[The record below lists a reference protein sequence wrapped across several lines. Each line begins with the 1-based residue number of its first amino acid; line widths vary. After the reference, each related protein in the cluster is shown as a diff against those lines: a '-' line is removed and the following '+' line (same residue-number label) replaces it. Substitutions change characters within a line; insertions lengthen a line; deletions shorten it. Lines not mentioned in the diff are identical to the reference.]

1 MEQILEGPG
10 QPIQLPDHERVAR
23 PQLIEQAVQL
33 GPVPAPTRRLVL
45 EHPFAAGA
53 LERTDLGGG
62 VLGVVRLGNPCIA
75 EEHGPVSHFPVANEL
90 TLATGLCTRQALAP
104 QPCCINVPDCVET
117 LGLAAVRAAGSALVA
132 GALCQSGLSAQF
144 QAYFAGQPCLVRP
157 LQAAAGPR
165 G

>member
-1 MEQILEGPG
+1 MQQILQRAG
-10 QPIQLPDHERVAR
+10 QAIKLPDHERVAR

-62 VLGVVRLGNPCIA
+62 DLGVVRLGNPCIA
-75 EEHGPVSHFPVANEL
+75 EGHGPVSHFPVANEL

-104 QPCCINVPDCVET
+104 QPCCINVRTLLANSPDWVKAAPMREN
-117 LGLAAVRAAGSALVA
+117 LLASWR
-132 GALCQSGLSAQF
+132 QF
-144 QAYFAGQPCLVRP
+144 GQKQDHCPSLLNHNAKYKRP
-157 LQAAAGPR
+157 YAE
-165 G
+165 